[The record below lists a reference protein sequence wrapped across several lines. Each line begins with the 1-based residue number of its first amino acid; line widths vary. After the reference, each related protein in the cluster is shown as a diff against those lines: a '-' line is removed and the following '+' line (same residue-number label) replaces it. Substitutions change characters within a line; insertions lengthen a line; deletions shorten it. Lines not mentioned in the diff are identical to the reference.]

1 MESPRYKA
9 AMLAIDRLLDEIDE
23 AKSEERAA
31 ILYALIENQQAIL
44 TEELQQYRQR
54 CLNLYECAKRVA
66 SAVSREEILSEDLE
80 ALKIAVSGSE
90 QDFEED

>member
-9 AMLAIDRLLDEIDE
+9 AMLTMDRLLDEIDE
-23 AKSEERAA
+23 TTSEERAA

-54 CLNLYECAKRVA
+54 CENLYRSAERLVCA
-66 SAVSREEILSEDLE
+66 SSHLEILPDDWE
-80 ALKIAVSGSE
+80 ALKSAVADSA
-90 QDFEED
+90 QDFQEE

>member
-23 AKSEERAA
+23 AQSEERAA
-31 ILYALIENQQAIL
+31 ILYALVENQQAIL

-54 CLNLYECAKRVA
+54 CLTLYERARRVA
-66 SAVSREEILSEDLE
+66 GAGSREEILSEDLE
-80 ALKIAVSGSE
+80 ALKTAVTDSA

>member
-9 AMLAIDRLLDEIDE
+9 AMLAMDRLLDEIDE
-23 AKSEERAA
+23 TTSEERAA

-54 CLNLYECAKRVA
+54 CENLYRSAERLACAP
-66 SAVSREEILSEDLE
+66 INP
-80 ALKIAVSGSE
+80 
-90 QDFEED
+90 DFRRFKSFWKAKAAA

>member
-23 AKSEERAA
+23 AESEERAA

-44 TEELQQYRQR
+44 TEELGQYRQR
-54 CLNLYECAKRVA
+54 CVNLYERAKHVA
-66 SAVSREEILSEDLE
+66 SAASRVEILSEDLE
-80 ALKIAVSGSE
+80 ALKIAVTDSA